1 MAGEVGPSGDA
12 GAKGEAVCNNL
23 NRNERFYTCV
33 NIAWA
38 RLQYMCDYMRLA
50 HRGRQA
56 CWGTVWGR
64 LGVFLGLP
72 CFPPFRIAGKGAFEL
87 PFSADDGVESCGFYP
102 LSRGV
107 QLFLTI
113 LLF

>member
-1 MAGEVGPSGDA
+1 MPGEIGPSGDA

-38 RLQYMCDYMRLA
+38 RLQYMCGYMRLA
-50 HRGRQA
+50 HRG
-56 CWGTVWGR
+56 GR
-64 LGVFLGLP
+64 VGARSGEGLP
-72 CFPPFRIAGKGAFEL
+72 CFPPFRVAGKGAFKL
-87 PFSADDGVESCGFYP
+87 PFNADDGVESCGFYS

-107 QLFLTI
+107 LLFLTI
-113 LLF
+113 FSYSFLG

>member
-38 RLQYMCDYMRLA
+38 RLQYMCDYYMRLVLGHGLGKA
-50 HRGRQA
+50 LRLSQA
-56 CWGTVWGR
+56 W
-64 LGVFLGLP
+64 
-72 CFPPFRIAGKGAFEL
+72 
-87 PFSADDGVESCGFYP
+87 
-102 LSRGV
+102 
-107 QLFLTI
+107 LFLR
-113 LLF
+113 

>member
-1 MAGEVGPSGDA
+1 MPGEVGPSGDA

-50 HRGRQA
+50 HRGGRVGARSGEGLASFQA
-56 CWGTVWGR
+56 CRVSHP
-64 LGVFLGLP
+64 LG
-72 CFPPFRIAGKGAFEL
+72 
-87 PFSADDGVESCGFYP
+87 
-102 LSRGV
+102 
-107 QLFLTI
+107 
-113 LLF
+113 